1 MLDRQVLTLLLT
13 ALALASGT
21 SPSQAATKP
30 NVVLITLGS
39 VRADRMSFLGSHP
52 RITPH
57 LDEIARHSLI
67 FERAFSQSPLT
78 VVSQATIL
86 TGTFPQAHRISG
98 VGMQLPDS
106 IPFLPAILRA
116 QGYRTAAFVGS
127 IDLDPKNGLAPGFD
141 RGFSTYNAG
150 FHRPEAGISRYQ
162 SVACRGN
169 LVVSRAISWLNE
181 NAKVPFFLWLQLDD
195 ANVDSATS
203 YAQALAAD
211 DAAVGQL
218 ISALQAHQ
226 LYDEALVAITS
237 DHGQS
242 LGAHGEQTHGVFLYD
257 ESVHV
262 PLLLKLPGAAN
273 ADKRVAAAV
282 SLVDLAPTVL
292 ELARVPVPSQMQ
304 GESLMRIAQSGRDE
318 PVYARSDFP
327 QTAFGWSALE
337 SWRVG
342 KYLYI
347 RAPKPELYNL
357 FEDPGASRNLAQ
369 SAHAVLETM
378 AAQMTAFDQRLG
390 GQSSTSSSGLTSSEV
405 QKLAS
410 LGYVGLQ
417 KSISGIATAASGID
431 PKDEIAAE
439 NGVLSAL
446 AVIDAGKP
454 ERALSIL
461 RNLDSAASDTY
472 LAQFAMGI
480 ALREQRDCANAIK
493 YLHRAIEFQPDSS
506 WAHFEMGFC
515 LTKTGDYKSAA
526 VHLEIASKRLPEFSD
541 AHALLAQTYDR
552 LGRPDDA
559 KRERIVS
566 MGK

>member
-1 MLDRQVLTLLLT
+1 MRDRQLLTLLLT
-13 ALALASGT
+13 ALVLASGT
-21 SPSQAATKP
+21 SPCQADSKP
-30 NVVLITLGS
+30 NVVLITLSS
-39 VRADRMSFLGSHP
+39 VRADRMGFLGSRP

-57 LDEIARHSLI
+57 LDEIARQSLI

-86 TGTFPQAHRISG
+86 TGTFPQAHRISE
-98 VGMQLPDS
+98 VGTQLPDS

-127 IDLDPKNGLAPGFD
+127 IDLDPKNGLVPGFD
-141 RGFSTYNAG
+141 RGFSTYKAG
-150 FHRPEAGISRYQ
+150 FHQAEAGMGRYQ

-169 LVVSRAISWLNE
+169 QVVSRAISWLNA

-195 ANVDSATS
+195 ANVDSAAA

-211 DAAVGQL
+211 DAAVGQI
-218 ISALQAHQ
+218 ISALQGHK

-257 ESVHV
+257 ETVHV
-262 PLLLKLPGAAN
+262 PLLLKLPGATN
-273 ADKRVAAAV
+273 ADKRIAAPV
-282 SLVDLAPTVL
+282 SLVDLAPTLL
-292 ELARVPVPSQMQ
+292 ELTHIPVPSQMQ
-304 GESLMRIAQSGRDE
+304 GESLMRIAHGGRDE

-327 QTAFGWSALE
+327 QTAFGWSGLE
-337 SWRVG
+337 SWRTG

-347 RAPKPELYNL
+347 RAPKPELYNV
-357 FEDPGASRNLAQ
+357 FEDPSASRNLAQ

-378 AAQMTAFDQRLG
+378 AAQMTAFDQRLAG
-390 GQSSTSSSGLTSSEV
+390 HSSASNSGLSSSEI

-417 KSISGIATAASGID
+417 KSTSGIATSASGID

-439 NGVLSAL
+439 NRILSAL
-446 AVIDAGKP
+446 AVIDAGQP

-461 RNLDSAASDTY
+461 RNLGSTASDSY
-472 LAQFAMGI
+472 LAQFAMGT
-480 ALREQRDCANAIK
+480 ALREQRDCAKAI
-493 YLHRAIEFQPDSS
+493 Q
-506 WAHFEMGFC
+506 
-515 LTKTGDYKSAA
+515 
-526 VHLEIASKRLPEFSD
+526 
-541 AHALLAQTYDR
+541 
-552 LGRPDDA
+552 
-559 KRERIVS
+559 
-566 MGK
+566 

>member
-1 MLDRQVLTLLLT
+1 MLDRQLLTLLLT
-13 ALALASGT
+13 AFVGASGT
-21 SPSQAATKP
+21 SPCRADTKP
-30 NVVLITLGS
+30 NVVLITLSS
-39 VRADRMSFLGSHP
+39 VRADRLGFLGSRP
-52 RITPH
+52 RSTPH
-57 LDEIARHSLI
+57 LDEIARQSLI

-78 VVSQATIL
+78 VVSHATIL
-86 TGTFPQAHRISG
+86 TGTFPQVHRISE
-98 VGMQLPDS
+98 VGAQLPDS

-127 IDLDPKNGLAPGFD
+127 IDLDPRNGLAPGFD

-150 FHRPEAGISRYQ
+150 FHQPEAGISRYQ

-169 LVVSRAISWLNE
+169 RVVSRAISWLNA
-181 NAKVPFFLWLQLDD
+181 NVKVPFFLWLQLDD
-195 ANVDSATS
+195 ANVDSAAA

-218 ISALQAHQ
+218 ISALQAQ
-226 LYDEALVAITS
+226 KLYDEALIAITA

-257 ESVHV
+257 ETMHV

-273 ADKRVAAAV
+273 ADKRIVASV
-282 SLVDLAPTVL
+282 SLVDLAPTFL
-292 ELARVPVPSQMQ
+292 ELAHIPVPSQMQ
-304 GESLMRIAQSGRDE
+304 GESLMRIAHGGRDA

-337 SWRVG
+337 SWRAG

-357 FEDPGASRNLAQ
+357 LEDPGANRNLAPRAQ
-369 SAHAVLETM
+369 AVVETM
-378 AAQMTAFDQRLG
+378 AAQMTAFDQRLA
-390 GQSSTSSSGLTSSEV
+390 GQSSVSSSGLTSSEI

-439 NGVLSAL
+439 NGILSAL

-454 ERALSIL
+454 ERALYIL
-461 RNLDSAASDTY
+461 RNLGSAASDTY
-472 LAQFAMGI
+472 LAQFAMGT
-480 ALREQRDCANAIK
+480 ALREQRDCAKAIK

-506 WAHFEMGFC
+506 WAHFEMGSC
-515 LTKTGDYKSAA
+515 LMKTGDYKSAA
-526 VHLEIASKRLPEFSD
+526 VHLEIASKRLPESSD
-541 AHALLAQTYDR
+541 AHALLAQTYDQ
-552 LGRPDDA
+552 LGRPDEA
-559 KRERIVS
+559 KRERAASI
-566 MGK
+566 GK

>member
-1 MLDRQVLTLLLT
+1 
-13 ALALASGT
+13 
-21 SPSQAATKP
+21 
-30 NVVLITLGS
+30 
-39 VRADRMSFLGSHP
+39 
-52 RITPH
+52 
-57 LDEIARHSLI
+57 
-67 FERAFSQSPLT
+67 
-78 VVSQATIL
+78 
-86 TGTFPQAHRISG
+86 
-98 VGMQLPDS
+98 MQLPDS